1 VVKRNL
7 KQNQKGERENNM
19 PYKKYS
25 SKQKK
30 LAAVAPPRKKI
41 TGADFKK
48 LKKSKRRKK

>member
-1 VVKRNL
+1 
-7 KQNQKGERENNM
+7 M
-19 PYKKYS
+19 PRHKYS

-48 LKKSKRRKK
+48 LKKSKKKKRA